1 LGIEEIK
8 CGFVLGRKLAFFS
21 RDFVETR
28 MQVVNLL
35 RVHVTCVSELFLQLC
50 NRRVIT
56 LNNTLK
62 FHFYGLKTIIH
73 IVDFR
78 VFFLNQIFKLSD
90 IFLQIE
96 VNFLKVFIHLL
107 GINLVQTNE
116 SIFEVVQLEL

>member
-1 LGIEEIK
+1 
-8 CGFVLGRKLAFFS
+8 
-21 RDFVETR
+21 

-35 RVHVTCVSELFLQLC
+35 RIHVPCVSELFLQLC
-50 NRRVIT
+50 NRRVFT
-56 LNNTLK
+56 FDNTLK
-62 FHFYGLKTIIH
+62 FYYSGLKTIIH
-73 IVDFR
+73 IVDFQ

-96 VNFLKVFIHLL
+96 VDFLKVLIHLF